1 MIQRS
6 NRSPLTHADY
16 VVDIQTGILSFRR
29 RIQETAGFRP
39 TVFLDRDGVLNRH
52 IVGGYITRWAD
63 FVILPGVP
71 TALRRLRNA
80 GFRLVIV
87 SNQAGVAKGFLSCDE
102 LIHITSMSL
111 KKLEE
116 GGADVDG
123 AFFCLHHPED
133 DCTCRKPKP
142 GLLRVAAQFFPTDF
156 SRSFLIGDSLSDVLA
171 GAAMACGTIHLAATP
186 DASVPAT
193 HQACNLKEAVRWITS
208 GLGN

>member
-1 MIQRS
+1 MIQRRNIS
-6 NRSPLTHADY
+6 HLTHVDY

-29 RIQETAGFRP
+29 MVQGTAGPKP
-39 TVFLDRDGVLNRH
+39 TVFLDRDGVLNRR
-52 IVGGYITRWAD
+52 IVGGYVTRWAE

-71 TALRRLRNA
+71 AALRRLRNA

-111 KKLEE
+111 RKFAEY
-116 GGADVDG
+116 GADMDG
-123 AFFCLHHPED
+123 AFFCLHHPVD
-133 DCTCRKPKP
+133 GCTCRKPRP
-142 GLLRVAAQFFPTDF
+142 GLLRVAAHFFPTDF
-156 SRSFLIGDSLSDVLA
+156 RRSFLVGDSLSDVLA
-171 GAAMACGTIHLAATP
+171 GAAMACRTIHLTARP

-193 HQACNLKEAVRWITS
+193 HQACTLKDAVRWITS